1 MLQSLL
7 DVKHSKAPCVFCYAL
22 QLLQKP
28 GYFNPL
34 ARANAVDILF
44 RKAESNAVNPG
55 LPCEKRKHIL
65 GILEYARAYLIGSFC
80 SREYGFRLFSILNFP
95 KRILHLVGWRGH
107 VKTLQQILKLKF
119 LEVSIGLFRVDIPK
133 FCLIQLIW
141 KIRVHIDCSQPLTH
155 DRHIPV
161 LF

>member
-7 DVKHSKAPCVFCYAL
+7 DVKHGKAPCVFCYAL

-80 SREYGFRLFSILNFP
+80 CRKYGFCLFSILNFL
-95 KRILHLVGWRGH
+95 KRILYLVGWRGH
-107 VKTLQQILKLKF
+107 IKTLQQILKLQF
-119 LEVSIGLFRVDIPK
+119 LEVCIGLFRVDIPK
-133 FCLIQLIW
+133 FCLFQFIW
-141 KIRVHIDCSQPLTH
+141 KIRVHIDRSQSLAH
-155 DRHIPV
+155 DRHIPMF
-161 LF
+161 L